1 MLIRPLTA
9 QDLPLLNTI
18 DANFTSD
25 RFLDVN
31 KSVDGFNVSWQLIE
45 RPLDPPFISTDYY
58 MADWEI
64 EELSDRLKKNDGL
77 YLAVEEDGK
86 LISFL
91 DMPREHWRNAANLSN
106 LYVDRKFRGRAIG
119 TELIN
124 RATAWAKEKNIRAI
138 WLETQSNNFPACQF
152 YRSRGF
158 QLCGIDDHFYS
169 NEDMAL
175 KEVVLFWWLEI
186 ASAK

>member
-1 MLIRPLTA
+1 MLIRPLTL

-25 RFLDVN
+25 RFLDVR
-31 KSVDGFNVSWQLIE
+31 KTVDGFNVAWQLIE
-45 RPLDPPFISTDYY
+45 KPLDPPFVSTDYC

-77 YLAVEEDGK
+77 YLAVEEDSQ
-86 LISFL
+86 LIACL
-91 DMPREHWRNAANLSN
+91 DMPCEHWHDAAKLSN
-106 LYVDRKFRGRAIG
+106 LYVDRRFRGRAIG

-124 RATAWAKEKNIRAI
+124 RATAWATENSIRAI
-138 WLETQSNNFPACQF
+138 WLETQSNNYPACQF
-152 YRSRGF
+152 YQSRGF

-169 NEDMAL
+169 NADIGV
-175 KEVVLFWWLEI
+175 KEVALFWWLEV
-186 ASAK
+186 K